1 MGFSWL
7 GSIYSPN
14 TFPRIARF
22 TLFTNITIYYKGWM
36 FQNWV
41 GTSYLA
47 EIDARKKGKGCT
59 NFGCLEPPK
68 QAPIFWIVGF
78 PFNPDQGTPLWK
90 GERYGV
96 NKVKSRKI
104 IQYCCLDEAGLE
116 LDGREGPTVV
126 CQPRRCQQGS
136 CPIATNKTNN
146 PKRNRNQKTLTRQR
160 GETRKKQPE
169 SESPGRER
177 ALEWQTTK

>member
-1 MGFSWL
+1 
-7 GSIYSPN
+7 
-14 TFPRIARF
+14 
-22 TLFTNITIYYKGWM
+22 M

-47 EIDARKKGKGCT
+47 EIDARKKEGMH
-59 NFGCLEPPK
+59 NFRMPRTTQTGTL
-68 QAPIFWIVGF
+68 FLVVGF
-78 PFNPDQGTPLWK
+78 LFNPDQGTPLWK
-90 GERYGV
+90 GERCGV
-96 NKVKSRKI
+96 KKVKSRKN
-104 IQYCCLDEAGLE
+104 IQYCCLDETDLE

-136 CPIATNKTNN
+136 CPIATNKTNK

>member
-1 MGFSWL
+1 
-7 GSIYSPN
+7 
-14 TFPRIARF
+14 
-22 TLFTNITIYYKGWM
+22 M

-90 GERYGV
+90 GERCGV
-96 NKVKSRKI
+96 NKVKSRKN

-136 CPIATNKTNN
+136 CPIATNKTNK
-146 PKRNRNQKTLTRQR
+146 PK
-160 GETRKKQPE
+160 KKQKPKKRKPKLGNE
-169 SESPGRER
+169 EKPGRNNLIQSHLEER
-177 ALEWQTTK
+177 EPWSGKQQSSNNNFKTC